1 MSAWPALI
9 QAACDCVF
17 AFNNLLTPRMLSC
30 NIRTENFKKHVFYFQ
45 II

>member
-17 AFNNLLTPRMLSC
+17 AFNNLLTPRIFLKLIFSC
-30 NIRTENFKKHVFYFQ
+30 KAIL
-45 II
+45 